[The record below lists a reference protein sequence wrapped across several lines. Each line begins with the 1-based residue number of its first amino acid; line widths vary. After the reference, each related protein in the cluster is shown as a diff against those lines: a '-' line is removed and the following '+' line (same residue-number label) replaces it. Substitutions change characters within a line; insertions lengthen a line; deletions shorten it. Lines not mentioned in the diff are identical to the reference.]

1 MNRLIWAR
9 VGFVTLTLAGLVSL
23 YQVLFDVWMT
33 AYPFANAKEWQ
44 TRLYIRLITTIAIG
58 ALWPCLLVGYTESV
72 GIALQ
77 VKKELRRTSNR
88 GFERRYTKN

>member
-1 MNRLIWAR
+1 MTASATCLNWFAMNRLIWAR

-44 TRLYIRLITTIAIG
+44 SRL
-58 ALWPCLLVGYTESV
+58 
-72 GIALQ
+72 
-77 VKKELRRTSNR
+77 
-88 GFERRYTKN
+88 

>member
-58 ALWPCLLVGYTESV
+58 ALWALLASWLYREHRHRASGQKGASTHE
-72 GIALQ
+72 
-77 VKKELRRTSNR
+77 
-88 GFERRYTKN
+88 